1 MNATLISYSPIT
13 VEPKEV
19 KVYYESNYNMLNNY
33 TASLNIGAGFI
44 ALVTLFMVVSGI
56 ANWAVL
62 LCPRLVMRLNGSLS
76 KALKRHITLP
86 AMYSTNKNVPPK
98 LFGLPHG
105 LLPTRAESL
114 IIFLLWVY
122 MILGSSI
129 GFHHVSGNPMWNG
142 AQSEIGQLIGD
153 RTGMLALFVYP
164 MLILFASRNN
174 ILMFFTRWS
183 YARFNTLHRHM
194 ARIFLV
200 LVIAHGIARTINL
213 FGVSTANYRSSM
225 TGYVLWGIAAA
236 SCMGLIVIQSILV
249 LRRKSY
255 EAFLIVHI
263 VLAIA
268 ILISIHYHINSF
280 GYQGFTWVTIGIWG
294 LDRVIRLIRMFSFGI
309 KEANV
314 KLIAGETVKVTVP
327 KPKHWNAKP
336 GQYAFVSFMMP
347 ACFWQSHPFTMI
359 TETESELSFAIKVKG
374 GVTLSLYKHLVSMPS
389 QTATIKKYNQSLL
402 MASGNGI
409 PGMYDHAMR
418 LDATNAKH
426 SVKLVWVMRNYMSL
440 SWMYEEMK
448 KLGSTKVETIVY
460 VTRPN
465 DFIRK
470 NLELFGSDS
479 AGSESDK
486 YDKGKEEVKVKTEI
500 NSVHK
505 LQESLP
511 HIEFREG
518 RPDIDGIIV
527 DEISLAQGRIVVCD
541 VYEIYTSQD
550 YAVMACSGVIEAT
563 TTFCSKKA
571 HIVGNCYCA
580 SVPEM
585 GSLLTCL
592 HDMGY
597 YNDKMVAYLGDACT
611 VNYPNTTLDAQFF
624 DAVYQN
630 ASKYIITPPADM
642 NATLIS

>member
-1 MNATLISYSPIT
+1 
-13 VEPKEV
+13 
-19 KVYYESNYNMLNNY
+19 
-33 TASLNIGAGFI
+33 
-44 ALVTLFMVVSGI
+44 MVMSGI

-62 LCPRLVMRLNGSLS
+62 LCPSLVMRLNGSFS
-76 KALKRHITLP
+76 KALKRHVTLP
-86 AMYSTNKNVPPK
+86 AMYSTNKNAPLK
-98 LFGLPHG
+98 LFGLPFG

-129 GFHHVSGNPMWNG
+129 GFHHVSGNFMWNR
-142 AQSEIGQLIGD
+142 AMSEMGNLIGD
-153 RTGMLALFVYP
+153 RAGMLALFVYP

-174 ILMFFTRWS
+174 VLMFFTRWS
-183 YARFNTLHRHM
+183 YTRFNTLHRHM

-200 LVIAHGIARTINL
+200 LVMAHGIAMTISMI
-213 FGVSTANYRSSM
+213 GVSTANYKESL
-225 TGYVLWGIAAA
+225 TGYVLWGISAA
-236 SCMGLIVIQSILV
+236 SLMGFIVIQSILLV
-249 LRRKSY
+249 RRKSY

-280 GYQGFTWVTIGIWG
+280 GLQGFTWSTIGIWA
-294 LDRVIRLIRMFSFGI
+294 LDRVIRLIRMFSFGV
-309 KEANV
+309 KEASV

-347 ACFWQSHPFTMI
+347 ACFWQSHPFTAI
-359 TETESELSFAIKVKG
+359 STNENELSFAIKVKG

-389 QTATIKKYNQSLL
+389 QTAKIKVCIEGPYGFSSPAQKYSQSLL

-418 LDATNAKH
+418 LATTSTKH
-426 SVKLVWVMRNYMSL
+426 SVKLIWIMRNYKSL

-470 NLELFGSDS
+470 NLELFGTDS
-479 AGSESDK
+479 TGSESDR
-486 YDKGKEEVKVKTEI
+486 YDESKEEVRVKTEI

-527 DEISLAQGRIVVCD
+527 DEISLAQGSVAVVTCGHD
-541 VYEIYTSQD
+541 SMVDAIRH
-550 YAVMACSGVIEAT
+550 AV
-563 TTFCSKKA
+563 
-571 HIVGNCYCA
+571 
-580 SVPEM
+580 
-585 GSLLTCL
+585 
-592 HDMGY
+592 
-597 YNDKMVAYLGDACT
+597 
-611 VNYPNTTLDAQFF
+611 VNSLDATSHRVDYFEELQIW
-624 DAVYQN
+624 A
-630 ASKYIITPPADM
+630 
-642 NATLIS
+642 